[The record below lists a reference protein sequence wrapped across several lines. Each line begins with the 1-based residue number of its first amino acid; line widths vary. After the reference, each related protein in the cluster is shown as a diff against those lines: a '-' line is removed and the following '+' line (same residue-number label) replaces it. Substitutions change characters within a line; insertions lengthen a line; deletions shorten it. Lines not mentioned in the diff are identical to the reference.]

1 LEILSAGK
9 AKPLTDNKA
18 ASRANTRSLSSL
30 ISNSSRELL
39 IVNGANGAFTS
50 AAHSRPRKYGTASL
64 KIFSESSVRPPH
76 VEVKIPKIFSTKP
89 CRSEEHTSELQ

>member
-1 LEILSAGK
+1 MAFSHSRASDSDTCDASHELEILSAGK

-30 ISNSSRELL
+30 ISNNSRELL

-64 KIFSESSVRPPH
+64 KIFSESSVRPPQ
-76 VEVKIPKIFSTKP
+76 VEV
-89 CRSEEHTSELQ
+89 